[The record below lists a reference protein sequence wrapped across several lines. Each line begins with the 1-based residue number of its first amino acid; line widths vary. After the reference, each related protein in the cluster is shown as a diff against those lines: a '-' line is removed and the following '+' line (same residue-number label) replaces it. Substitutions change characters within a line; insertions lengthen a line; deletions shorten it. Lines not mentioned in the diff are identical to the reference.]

1 MPEIGMPGPGCENQI
16 VVLDV
21 EIPRMN
27 EPRVYVDRLNFS
39 QNDFDILALVQNRAD
54 RSSNVRWGQRCGSD
68 LIKERLKKVIIGS
81 IDDGEVNALASQF
94 LCSLEPAKT
103 TTDDHDAWKF
113 FLSHRN
119 NVAILRLIAAIFIWI
134 ILKTNR

>member
-1 MPEIGMPGPGCENQI
+1 
-16 VVLDV
+16 
-21 EIPRMN
+21 MN

-68 LIKERLKKVIIGS
+68 LIKERLKKVLIGS
-81 IDDGEVNALASQF
+81 IGNGEVNVLASQF

-134 ILKTNR
+134 ILKTTR